1 MKIIFTRRT
10 FIQVVITLAAFV
22 PVARALAV
30 GKSPWN
36 SKPSQG
42 FVNIPPTS
50 VPPPPPISAEE
61 LGSLVIN
68 NFDKGIVSAIN
79 KNNVT
84 LKSFAD
90 GRLIQLV
97 VMPSSRIWHEKWGAD
112 IKEIK
117 LGDTLTVWGTRH
129 TDGAG
134 IDIEDIYIN
143 LARVQGK
150 IIDIQDVKGKSE
162 RLLKVSTKDNLAESV
177 SVHATTEIYPPMS
190 DKRVN
195 LSDWKADNGDFIEII
210 GVFQNDKKIKAAK
223 VYHNK

>member
-1 MKIIFTRRT
+1 MKIMFTRRT
-10 FIQVVITLAAFV
+10 FMQVAITLAAFV
-22 PVARALAV
+22 PVARALAT

-36 SKPSQG
+36 SKPSQE

-68 NFDKGIVSAIN
+68 NFDKGIVSAIS

-90 GRLIQLV
+90 GRLIQLIV
-97 VMPSSRIWHEKWGAD
+97 TPSSRIWHEKWGAD

-117 LGDTLTVWGTRH
+117 LGDTLTVWGNRH
-129 TDGAG
+129 ADGTG
-134 IDIEDIYIN
+134 IEIEDIYIN

-150 IIDIQDVKGKSE
+150 IVDIQDVKGKNE
-162 RLLKVSTKDNLAESV
+162 RLLKVSTKDNPAESV
-177 SVHATTEIYPPMS
+177 SVHAATEIYPPMS
-190 DKRVN
+190 DNKIS

-210 GVFQNDKKIKAAK
+210 GVIQNDKKIKAAK
-223 VYHNK
+223 IYHNK